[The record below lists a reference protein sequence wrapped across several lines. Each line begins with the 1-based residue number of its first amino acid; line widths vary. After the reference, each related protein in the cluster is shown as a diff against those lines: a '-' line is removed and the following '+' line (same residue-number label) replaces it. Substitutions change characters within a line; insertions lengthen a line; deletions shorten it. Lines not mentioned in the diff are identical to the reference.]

1 MISIILSTLK
11 GVRFAWEKNG
21 KLPNVTPGGAGDAI
35 VGTGEGFGGEPT
47 VGALTDFV
55 EA

>member
-1 MISIILSTLK
+1 M
-11 GVRFAWEKNG
+11 RKNG
-21 KLPNVTPGGAGDAI
+21 KLPNVTPGGAFCDAI